1 MHDWS
6 SQGNQAPQTYLA
18 AINARLGTSSSL
30 EEFCRKAQFVNF
42 ESMRAIFEAW
52 NAKLWNNAS
61 GVLLW
66 MSNPAWHSTVWQT
79 YDYDLDVNG
88 SYYGSRKGCEPHHV
102 QADLSSWQVT
112 ALNHTPTALTG
123 VSVNAQLY
131 DLNGNTLGAAQQ
143 ATVNIAASNAAPA
156 FVVPFGSS
164 LPALHLLR
172 LTMTDSKGNLLSQNT
187 YWRYRAD
194 TDMQALNQVPT
205 TQVSGSLAQHGN
217 TYSTTLRNTGKSVA
231 AMIRLSL
238 RTDNGNTRVLPT
250 LYSDNYFWLLPGE
263 SKQITISPRVS
274 VQGASLLVDGYNLSQ
289 TNVR

>member
-1 MHDWS
+1 
-6 SQGNQAPQTYLA
+6 
-18 AINARLGTSSSL
+18 
-30 EEFCRKAQFVNF
+30 
-42 ESMRAIFEAW
+42 
-52 NAKLWNNAS
+52 
-61 GVLLW
+61 W

-112 ALNHTPTALTG
+112 ALNHTPTPLTG
-123 VSVNAQLY
+123 ANVSAQLY
-131 DLNGNTLGAAQQ
+131 DLTGNNLGMSQQ
-143 ATVNIAASNAAPA
+143 ANVNIPTSNASPV
-156 FVVPFGSS
+156 FVVPFDPS

-172 LTMTDSKGNLLSQNT
+172 LTMTDSKGTVLSENT

-205 TQVSGSLAQHGN
+205 TQVSGSLSQHGG
-217 TYSTTLRNTGKSVA
+217 TYSTTLRNTGTSVA

-263 SKQITISPRVS
+263 SKQVTISPRVS
-274 VQGASLLVDGYNLSQ
+274 AHGASLLVEGYNISN
-289 TNVR
+289 TTVH